1 MTSLPIVERELGIAS
16 RKIGS
21 WLPRWIIAIA
31 AVLFGGGWLLI
42 ASLEGGMM
50 KGDIFFAILAW
61 ACFAYCL
68 LAGLWTT
75 TGTLTREKT
84 DGTLGLLFLT
94 DLRGYDVV
102 LGKMITASL
111 KSFYGVL
118 AVLPVLALPLLM
130 GGVTNDQLWRTIG
143 ALLNILIF
151 SLSLGMFFSAL
162 SWHTGRAIFWTF
174 FSLLGVTMLPLF
186 YLWSGGVSSFLHFLS
201 PGFAMANASAPV
213 IGGQV
218 AGFVG
223 YWSWLGG
230 GLAVS
235 GALLALASWIIPYR
249 WRETKLREQTLR
261 LAKRPT
267 GDASRPSAVQQAA
280 LLDAN
285 PAGWLVWR
293 MRTFRVSRRLLMYF
307 MITVGA
313 LLLGYMA
320 LGGVVIGEIWWIM
333 ASLIWGA
340 SFWIRLEV
348 ARHAVTTIH
357 EAKASGALEQILVT
371 PVDER
376 HFRRGHFAAM
386 VRFWM
391 WPVILLASLP
401 IVAALL
407 SMLTTGWIFDD
418 ALFGFSIMG
427 MMGLLFVAVFFG
439 DLFAL
444 YYSGCWFALRSNN
457 YSAAFWKT
465 FGFVYLLPTIGSVFL
480 CWLGQF
486 VWLVTDIIFIVWPL
500 TSLQGNFRRV
510 VSGEYGL
517 PYVKP
522 ASMGHSES
530 NETHEPEDLRH
541 RQVEQQRDIL
551 LPPPKLPE
559 VKVKPEE
566 EKNKPTEFKQMQGEL
581 ERERF
586 EIGDALDED
595 FVSTEQVIET
605 SESDPGVGVVEAVY
619 SLEAPA
625 PVSLEDTGEQE
636 GDVEEAIEQSSP
648 EDEPTDDGPI
658 TVEFFC
664 ETCMG
669 EGVVT
674 FDTEQIFKD
683 QFEGLPIAWNGLL
696 KSIDQLSYDRHFE
709 GENGFLATLDIFE
722 IKGRYDSRPVLAVVL
737 LTPEQKATWE
747 PFLNQEISF
756 SGALV
761 ALDAFGKRVYLTL
774 RD

>member
-21 WLPRWIIAIA
+21 WLSRWVIAIA

-42 ASLEGGMM
+42 ASLGGGMM

-75 TGTLTREKT
+75 ADTLTREKT

-143 ALLNILIF
+143 ALLNILVF

-162 SWHTGRAIFWTF
+162 SWSTGRAIFWTF
-174 FSLLGVTMLPLF
+174 FTLLSVTMLPLI
-186 YLWSGGVSSFLHFLS
+186 YLWLGGISSVLHFVS

-213 IGGQV
+213 IGAPV

-223 YWSWLGG
+223 YWSWMGC

-235 GALLALASWIIPYR
+235 VVLLGLASWIIPSR
-249 WRETKLREQTLR
+249 WRETKLRQQTPR
-261 LAKRPT
+261 LAKRLA
-267 GDASRPSAVQQAA
+267 GDALRPSAGQQAA
-280 LLDAN
+280 VLDAN

-293 MRTFRVSRRLLMYF
+293 MRTFRVSRRLLLVL
-307 MITVGA
+307 MITVGTV
-313 LLLGYMA
+313 LLGYMA
-320 LGGVVIGEIWWIM
+320 LDDATLDDEWWVVMGG
-333 ASLIWGA
+333 LIWVA

-376 HFRRGHFAAM
+376 QFRRGHFAAM
-386 VRFWM
+386 AKFWM
-391 WPVILLASLP
+391 WPVIVLASLP
-401 IVAALL
+401 VASILL
-407 SMLTTGWIFDD
+407 SIVSAGWVWDD
-418 ALFGFSIMG
+418 TLIGVSIMG
-427 MMGLLFVAVFFG
+427 MGSLLFVVVFFG

-457 YSAAFWKT
+457 YSTAFWKT
-465 FGFVYLLPTIGSVFL
+465 FGFVYLLPTVGSVFL
-480 CWLGQF
+480 CWLGMF

-517 PYVKP
+517 AYIKP
-522 ASMGHSES
+522 AP
-530 NETHEPEDLRH
+530 TPT
-541 RQVEQQRDIL
+541 
-551 LPPPKLPE
+551 PP
-559 VKVKPEE
+559 V
-566 EKNKPTEFKQMQGEL
+566 
-581 ERERF
+581 
-586 EIGDALDED
+586 IGL
-595 FVSTEQVIET
+595 
-605 SESDPGVGVVEAVY
+605 
-619 SLEAPA
+619 
-625 PVSLEDTGEQE
+625 
-636 GDVEEAIEQSSP
+636 
-648 EDEPTDDGPI
+648 
-658 TVEFFC
+658 
-664 ETCMG
+664 
-669 EGVVT
+669 
-674 FDTEQIFKD
+674 
-683 QFEGLPIAWNGLL
+683 
-696 KSIDQLSYDRHFE
+696 
-709 GENGFLATLDIFE
+709 
-722 IKGRYDSRPVLAVVL
+722 
-737 LTPEQKATWE
+737 
-747 PFLNQEISF
+747 
-756 SGALV
+756 
-761 ALDAFGKRVYLTL
+761 
-774 RD
+774 

>member
-21 WLPRWIIAIA
+21 WLSRWIIAIA

-42 ASLEGGMM
+42 ASLGGGMM

-143 ALLNILIF
+143 ALLNILFF

-174 FSLLGVTMLPLF
+174 FSLLSVTMLPLF
-186 YLWSGGVSSFLHFLS
+186 YLWSGGASSFLHFLS

-213 IGGQV
+213 TGAPV

-223 YWSWLGG
+223 YWNWLGG
-230 GLAVS
+230 GLVVSAV
-235 GALLALASWIIPYR
+235 LLALASWIIPYR
-249 WRETKLREQTLR
+249 WRETKLREQPPR

-267 GDASRPSAVQQAA
+267 GDASRPSTVQQAA

-293 MRTFRVSRRLLMYF
+293 MRTFRVSRRLLMF
-307 MITVGA
+307 IMITVGA

-320 LGGVVIGEIWWIM
+320 LGGVLIGEIWWIM
-333 ASLIWGA
+333 GSLIWGA

-348 ARHAVTTIH
+348 ARHAVTTIY

-371 PVDER
+371 PIDER

-418 ALFGFSIMG
+418 GLFGVSIMG

-457 YSAAFWKT
+457 
-465 FGFVYLLPTIGSVFL
+465 
-480 CWLGQF
+480 
-486 VWLVTDIIFIVWPL
+486 
-500 TSLQGNFRRV
+500 
-510 VSGEYGL
+510 
-517 PYVKP
+517 
-522 ASMGHSES
+522 
-530 NETHEPEDLRH
+530 
-541 RQVEQQRDIL
+541 
-551 LPPPKLPE
+551 
-559 VKVKPEE
+559 
-566 EKNKPTEFKQMQGEL
+566 
-581 ERERF
+581 
-586 EIGDALDED
+586 
-595 FVSTEQVIET
+595 
-605 SESDPGVGVVEAVY
+605 
-619 SLEAPA
+619 
-625 PVSLEDTGEQE
+625 
-636 GDVEEAIEQSSP
+636 
-648 EDEPTDDGPI
+648 
-658 TVEFFC
+658 
-664 ETCMG
+664 
-669 EGVVT
+669 
-674 FDTEQIFKD
+674 
-683 QFEGLPIAWNGLL
+683 
-696 KSIDQLSYDRHFE
+696 
-709 GENGFLATLDIFE
+709 
-722 IKGRYDSRPVLAVVL
+722 
-737 LTPEQKATWE
+737 
-747 PFLNQEISF
+747 
-756 SGALV
+756 
-761 ALDAFGKRVYLTL
+761 
-774 RD
+774 